1 MTTTMTSFDA
11 RLREMYLAGVDEKKD
26 VRQWLETA
34 LIVYSGYK
42 AEKYAPFAAAAE
54 KMKLQEVC
62 SGRWGSLSGDE
73 DAAAVVVA
81 NRAKEDIAAAGLDVI
96 DAFGVSLTIGL
107 YSYATAL
114 LSYQGD
120 TGAFRRIFA
129 TAWNIYAG
137 NER

>member
-1 MTTTMTSFDA
+1 MTSFDS
-11 RLREMYLAGVDEKKD
+11 RLQEMYLAGVNEDAD
-26 VRQWLETA
+26 VREWLETA
-34 LIVYSGYK
+34 LIVFSGYQS
-42 AEKYAPFAAAAE
+42 EKYAPFAAAAE
-54 KMKLQEVC
+54 QMKIKEVC
-62 SGRWGSLSGDE
+62 SGRWGNLSGDE
-73 DAAAVVVA
+73 DAAAAVVA